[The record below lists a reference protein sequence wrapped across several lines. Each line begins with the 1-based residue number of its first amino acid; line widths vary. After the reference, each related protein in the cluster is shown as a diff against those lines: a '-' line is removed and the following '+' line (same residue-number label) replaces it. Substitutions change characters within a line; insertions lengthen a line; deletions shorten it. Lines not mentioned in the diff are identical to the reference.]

1 MPTLLEVSASLLIS
15 FIISEALSSDYR
27 NCSAQHR
34 RWCTGVIVCLTFV
47 VCVCAL
53 GRNDKLW
60 HYIDHPDL
68 ASLKNLS
75 RLVPTDSYFVPVC
88 KKRNGSSNPRTVYE
102 KQTATLR
109 HETIE
114 PLRLYYLC

>member
-60 HYIDHPDL
+60 HYIGHPDL

-75 RLVPTDSYFVPVC
+75 QMVSTDSYFVPVC
-88 KKRNGSSNPRTVYE
+88 KKRMIAVIRVQCTRSKLQP
-102 KQTATLR
+102 
-109 HETIE
+109 
-114 PLRLYYLC
+114 